1 MSMRE
6 LAVLIVAIVFNAAA
20 NIMLKS
26 GMKNSGSIAEN
37 GVGGMV
43 IKALCSV
50 YVWGGL
56 MAFGIAFV
64 FYSVVL
70 SKMDLSKAY
79 PIMTSAGFAIVVVA
93 SALMFQE
100 HITWPKLAGIAVI
113 AVGIWIVSA
122 F

>member
-6 LAVLIVAIVFNAAA
+6 LAVLVIAIVFNAGA
-20 NIMLKS
+20 NIMLKV
-26 GMKNSGSIAEN
+26 GMKNSGSIAEH
-37 GVGGMV
+37 GISGMV
-43 IKALCSV
+43 MRALSSV
-50 YVWGGL
+50 YVWAGL
-56 MAFGIAFV
+56 AAFGIAFV

-70 SKMDLSKAY
+70 SRMDLSKAY

-93 SALMFQE
+93 SWLMFQE
-100 HITWPKLAGIAVI
+100 VITWPKLVGIATI